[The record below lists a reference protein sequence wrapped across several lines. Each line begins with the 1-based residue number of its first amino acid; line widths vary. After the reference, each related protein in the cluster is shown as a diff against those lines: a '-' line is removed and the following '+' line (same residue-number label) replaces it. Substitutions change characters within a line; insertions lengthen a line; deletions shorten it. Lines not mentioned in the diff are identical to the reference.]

1 MPPKNK
7 GKEVEGMKQKTRRLS
22 IQVKILLPSMIL
34 VAAICI
40 VLGVSAYNS
49 INAGMVEMG
58 VEEAMMAA
66 QIATDVADADLVTTL
81 EPGCEETEEYQT
93 LLTNL
98 RAVQEKYGI
107 AYLYTLYTDGSK
119 IYYGVD
125 TDKSELQA
133 EVGKIFE
140 KSYDEMSKCFEGEEK
155 VQDYIDYSE
164 YGDVISCYMPLKNSD
179 GEVVAV
185 LGCDYDA
192 ANVVARLKGMTKQ
205 VIVMTIICVVIAM
218 ILLSVITG
226 SISKSLKKVDRK
238 IYDLVHSEG
247 DLTQKLD
254 IRSGDELELI
264 ANNVNKLLEHIRSI
278 MLNIAGNSTQLNNSS
293 KVIVG
298 NLSDEEIQITDVSA
312 TMEEMSA
319 SMEETSASLNQ
330 VNDAIGEIYDAVES
344 ISESASH
351 GKDASD
357 EVMGKAAEIYAKA
370 VKEQEQ
376 ASRLVQEM
384 ADEVNEKIEKS
395 RAVEEIS
402 TLTENIISI
411 TEQTN
416 LLSLNASIEAARA
429 GEAGKGFAVVAGEI
443 GNLASN
449 SAETATQIQ
458 RVSAEVITAVNE
470 LAEKAE
476 KMLTFMDETAMN
488 GYKKL
493 LETSESYQNDVG
505 DMNDMMQQFAEESAQ
520 VKGSIDSIK
529 QAVSDISIAVEES
542 AKGVAN
548 VTEMSVELTSS
559 VGDIGKEA
567 NSNMDIASQLDIEVN
582 KFKLE

>member
-1 MPPKNK
+1 
-7 GKEVEGMKQKTRRLS
+7 MKQKTRRLS

-40 VLGVSAYNS
+40 MLGVSAYNS

-58 VEEAMMAA
+58 VEEATMAA
-66 QIATDVADADLVTTL
+66 QIATDVIDVDLVTTL
-81 EPGCEETEEYQT
+81 EPGCEETEAYQT
-93 LLTNL
+93 LLADL

-119 IYYGVD
+119 VYYGVD

-140 KSYDEMSKCFEGEEK
+140 ESYEEISKCFEGEEQ

-164 YGDVISCYMPLKNSD
+164 YGDVISSYMPIKNSD

-205 VIVMTIICVVIAM
+205 VIVMTIICVAIAM
-218 ILLSVITG
+218 ILLSVITA
-226 SISKSLKKVDRK
+226 SISKSLKKVNRK

-330 VNDAIGEIYDAVES
+330 VNESIGAIYDAIES

-357 EVMGKAAEIYAKA
+357 DIMGKAAEIYTKA

-376 ASRLVQEM
+376 ANLLVQEM

-458 RVSAEVITAVNE
+458 KVSAEVITAVNE
-470 LAEKAE
+470 LAEKAG

-505 DMNDMMQQFAEESAQ
+505 GMNDMMQQFAEESAQ

-529 QAVSDISIAVEES
+529 QAISDISIAVEES

-548 VTEMSVELTSS
+548 VTEMSVELTTS

-567 NSNMDIASQLDIEVN
+567 NSNMDIASQLDVEVN

>member
-1 MPPKNK
+1 
-7 GKEVEGMKQKTRRLS
+7 MKQKTRRLS

-40 VLGVSAYNS
+40 MLGLSAYNS

-58 VEEAMMAA
+58 VEEATMAA
-66 QIATDVADADLVTTL
+66 QIATDVIDVDLVIKL
-81 EPGCEETEEYQT
+81 EPGCEETEAYQT
-93 LLTNL
+93 LLADL

-119 IYYGVD
+119 VYYGVD

-140 KSYDEMSKCFEGEEK
+140 ESYEEISKCFEGEEQ

-164 YGDVISCYMPLKNSD
+164 YGDVISSYMPIKNSD

-205 VIVMTIICVVIAM
+205 VIVMTIICVAIAM
-218 ILLSVITG
+218 ILLSVITA
-226 SISKSLKKVDRK
+226 SISKSLKKVNRK

-247 DLTQKLD
+247 NLTQKLD

-330 VNDAIGEIYDAVES
+330 VNESIGAIYDAIES

-357 EVMGKAAEIYAKA
+357 DIMGKAAEIYTKA

-376 ASRLVQEM
+376 ANLLVQEM

-458 RVSAEVITAVNE
+458 KVSAEVITAVNE
-470 LAEKAE
+470 LAEKAG

-505 DMNDMMQQFAEESAQ
+505 GMNDMMQQFAEESAQ

-529 QAVSDISIAVEES
+529 QAISDISIAVEES

-548 VTEMSVELTSS
+548 VTEMSVELTTS

-567 NSNMDIASQLDIEVN
+567 NSNMDIASQLDVEVN

>member
-1 MPPKNK
+1 
-7 GKEVEGMKQKTRRLS
+7 MKQKMRRLS

-40 VLGVSAYNS
+40 MLGLSAYNS

-58 VEEAMMAA
+58 VEEATMAA
-66 QIATDVADADLVTTL
+66 QIATDVIDVDLVTTL
-81 EPGCEETEEYQT
+81 EPGCEETEAYQT
-93 LLTNL
+93 LLADL

-119 IYYGVD
+119 VYYGVD

-140 KSYDEMSKCFEGEEK
+140 ESYEEISKCFEGEEQ

-164 YGDVISCYMPLKNSD
+164 YGDVISSYMPIKNSD

-205 VIVMTIICVVIAM
+205 VIVMTIICVAIAM

-298 NLSDEEIQITDVSA
+298 NLSDEEMQITDVSA

-330 VNDAIGEIYDAVES
+330 VNESIGAIYDAIES

-357 EVMGKAAEIYAKA
+357 DIMGKAAEIYTKA

-376 ASRLVQEM
+376 ANLLVQEM

-443 GNLASN
+443 GSLASN

-458 RVSAEVITAVNE
+458 KVSAEVITAVNE
-470 LAEKAE
+470 LAEKAG

-505 DMNDMMQQFAEESAQ
+505 GMNDMMQQFAEESAQ

-529 QAVSDISIAVEES
+529 QAISDISIAVEES

-548 VTEMSVELTSS
+548 VTEMSVELTTS

-567 NSNMDIASQLDIEVN
+567 NSNMDIASQLDVEVN